1 MSARPRSDP
10 PHRLRITVPA
20 SDTSVLRWLE
30 VQESPSI
37 SLRMLVRAA
46 IERDG
51 YTDMLTRP
59 VDQLPRRGRPAA
71 ETNTTRTNA
80 DSNGDFGAPPPSRS
94 ARDQGADAGAGE
106 PRCGRRPT
114 KKQKGRAASPDPQGR
129 QEPQAPR
136 QYSIDEIMSS
146 TRQ

>member
-1 MSARPRSDP
+1 MSARSRSDP

-59 VDQLPRRGRPAA
+59 VDQLPRRGRPVA
-71 ETNTTRTNA
+71 EPADTTPTAPRSSEATGRPAKDLPDDHESDTGDSRRRPRANGKRT
-80 DSNGDFGAPPPSRS
+80 GAPAQAP
-94 ARDQGADAGAGE
+94 
-106 PRCGRRPT
+106 
-114 KKQKGRAASPDPQGR
+114 
-129 QEPQAPR
+129 EPQK

-146 TRQ
+146 TRR

>member
-1 MSARPRSDP
+1 MSARSRSDP

-51 YTDMLTRP
+51 YTDVLTRP
-59 VDQLPRRGRPAA
+59 VDQLPRRGRPVA
-71 ETNTTRTNA
+71 EPTNTTPTA
-80 DSNGDFGAPPPSRS
+80 PQPGEAAAPP
-94 ARDQGADAGAGE
+94 ARDSRDDHESDTGESRRGSRAGAKRKDA
-106 PRCGRRPT
+106 PAQVP
-114 KKQKGRAASPDPQGR
+114 
-129 QEPQAPR
+129 EPQK

>member
-1 MSARPRSDP
+1 MSPRSRSDP

-30 VQESPSI
+30 LQENPSI
-37 SLRMLVRAA
+37 SLRMLVRAS

-51 YTDMLTRP
+51 YTDVLTRP
-59 VDQLPRRGRPAA
+59 VDQLPRRGRQAAEPARPAPAEPDAPETAAPPAA
-71 ETNTTRTNA
+71 
-80 DSNGDFGAPPPSRS
+80 APAAREAVRRDPGRSTGTGTKSDPP
-94 ARDQGADAGAGE
+94 ARA
-106 PRCGRRPT
+106 PKPNP
-114 KKQKGRAASPDPQGR
+114 KPQK
-129 QEPQAPR
+129 

>member
-59 VDQLPRRGRPAA
+59 VDQLPRRGRPVA
-71 ETNTTRTNA
+71 EPSNSTSSQA
-80 DSNGDFGAPPPSRS
+80 DSSDDFDTPVRVQGRERGAESRTE
-94 ARDQGADAGAGE
+94 AR
-106 PRCGRRPT
+106 RGRRPA
-114 KKQKGRAASPDPQGR
+114 KKSKGRAVPQDA
-129 QEPQAPR
+129 QESQPPR

>member
-1 MSARPRSDP
+1 MSTRSRSDP

-59 VDQLPRRGRPAA
+59 VDQLPRRGRPVA
-71 ETNTTRTNA
+71 ERPGTTPTA
-80 DSNGDFGAPPPSRS
+80 SHSGDSVAPPAGDARDDHESDPTDSQRRSRAS
-94 ARDQGADAGAGE
+94 ARRRRTPE
-106 PRCGRRPT
+106 P
-114 KKQKGRAASPDPQGR
+114 
-129 QEPQAPR
+129 EPPK

>member
-1 MSARPRSDP
+1 MSAQARSDP

-51 YTDMLTRP
+51 YTDVLTRP
-59 VDQLPRRGRPAA
+59 VEQLPRRGRPVA
-71 ETNTTRTNA
+71 ETPNPTPAARYSGEPTAIR
-80 DSNGDFGAPPPSRS
+80 
-94 ARDQGADAGAGE
+94 ARDSADDHPAESVDSGRHSRAGAARKSATAQA
-106 PRCGRRPT
+106 P
-114 KKQKGRAASPDPQGR
+114 
-129 QEPQAPR
+129 EPQK

-146 TRQ
+146 TRR